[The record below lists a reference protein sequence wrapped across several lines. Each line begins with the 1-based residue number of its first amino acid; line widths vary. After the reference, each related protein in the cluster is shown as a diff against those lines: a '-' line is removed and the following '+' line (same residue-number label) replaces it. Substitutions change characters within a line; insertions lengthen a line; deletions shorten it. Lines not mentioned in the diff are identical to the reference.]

1 MLKTN
6 IKIKHVDILKLCSQK
21 KIHMTEQRKIIAM
34 VINSSKD
41 HPDVESIFLRAH
53 KKNNKISLATVYR
66 TVKLLEEAKII
77 IRHDFKLGDE
87 KARYEPISNWEHNHL
102 LDINSGAVLEF
113 HNPGFEN
120 LSKKIAEKLGY
131 KILGYK
137 LELFGIK
144 EACKKIKV
152 HK

>member
-1 MLKTN
+1 MQFLQSLYLFCTKIFVKYSSGSVLKRLTF
-6 IKIKHVDILKLCSQK
+6 IRS
-21 KIHMTEQRKIIAM
+21 
-34 VINSSKD
+34 
-41 HPDVESIFLRAH
+41 H

-77 IRHDFKLGDE
+77 IKHDFKHGDE

-102 LDINSGAVLEF
+102 LDINSGAVIEF

-144 EACKKIKV
+144 EACKKIKAS
-152 HK
+152 K